1 MEFQDYLE
9 KHLSPVSEQLEQLER
24 VTWQKCINP
33 RMCSGHYQGRLLS
46 VVAKMIRPKHII
58 ELGTFTG
65 YSTLCLMEGLSENG
79 VMNTVDVN
87 DELKWVHEQF
97 LKDPRIITHYL
108 SATEF
113 LKGHDCSDADLV
125 FIDAD
130 KSNYL
135 HYWEVIEG
143 ELKSGAVVLLDNV
156 LWNGK
161 VLLPT
166 EKGDI
171 DTEVLKVLNQ
181 RIAHSPDWETLII
194 PIRDGITLAR
204 KR

>member
-1 MEFQDYLE
+1 M
-9 KHLSPVSEQLEQLER
+9 
-24 VTWQKCINP
+24 
-33 RMCSGHYQGRLLS
+33 
-46 VVAKMIRPKHII
+46 AKMIRPKHII

-79 VMNTVDVN
+79 VMHTVDVN

-97 LKDPRIITHYL
+97 LKDPRIIRHYL

>member
-1 MEFQDYLE
+1 
-9 KHLSPVSEQLEQLER
+9 
-24 VTWQKCINP
+24 
-33 RMCSGHYQGRLLS
+33 
-46 VVAKMIRPKHII
+46 
-58 ELGTFTG
+58 
-65 YSTLCLMEGLSENG
+65 
-79 VMNTVDVN
+79 
-87 DELKWVHEQF
+87 
-97 LKDPRIITHYL
+97 
-108 SATEF
+108 
-113 LKGHDCSDADLV
+113 
-125 FIDAD
+125 
-130 KSNYL
+130 
-135 HYWEVIEG
+135 
-143 ELKSGAVVLLDNV
+143 LLDNV